1 MTAKATLRLIRPEH
15 WIKNVIVL
23 FPVLFARK
31 SGDAGAWARAGLAA
45 AAFCLASGA
54 VYAFNDIRDRAKDL
68 LHPDKRLRPLPSGAI
83 TVPTAAAAA
92 VVLAVAGLAVAWWAG
107 AAAAAAVLAY
117 LLLQAAY
124 TMKLKQAILLDV
136 ICIAIGFVLRAV
148 GGALAIRVVVS
159 PWLFVCTFTLC
170 LFMGFCK
177 RANELASLG
186 DAEQAGNHRPTLTGY
201 TSELLTHLIT
211 LSAGV
216 AVVSFLL
223 YATSARTVAHLGTD
237 YLVYTLP
244 VVIYGVFRF
253 AMLSMRGR
261 YTDPTGLIL
270 RDRPFQLTLLI
281 WIAAAVAVIRW
292 GRDIQQWAGQFS

>member
-1 MTAKATLRLIRPEH
+1 MTAKATIRLIRPEH

-23 FPVLFARK
+23 FPVLFAHK
-31 SGDAGAWARAGLAA
+31 AGVLGAWVQAGLAA

-68 LHPDKRLRPLPSGAI
+68 LHPQKRLRPLPAGAI
-83 TVPTAAAAA
+83 SVHAAA
-92 VVLAVAGLAVAWWAG
+92 VTGAVLAVAGVAVAFAAG
-107 AAAAAAVLAY
+107 LPVLAAVAAY

-124 TMKLKQAILLDV
+124 TTALKRKMLVDV
-136 ICIAIGFVLRAV
+136 ICIALGFVLRAV
-148 GGALAIRVVVS
+148 GGALAIRVAVS

-186 DAEQAGNHRPTLTGY
+186 DGGEAADHRATLSGY
-201 TSELLTHLIT
+201 SGELLTHLIT

-223 YATSARTVAHLGTD
+223 YATSGRTIHHLGTD
-237 YLVYTLP
+237 YLLYTLP
-244 VVIYGVFRF
+244 LVIYGVCRF
-253 AMLSMRGR
+253 AMLSMRGL
-261 YTDPTGLIL
+261 YADPTALIL
-270 RDRPFQLTLLI
+270 HDRPLQLTVVL
-281 WIAAAVAVIRW
+281 WAAAAAAVIRW
-292 GRDIQQWAGQFS
+292 GPDIQRWARQFT